1 VAGGPKGHKQVDKL
15 SSMGY
20 SKIMKTFQELKKV
33 NQKYFTPENK
43 RFFNDINYQV
53 LTGGKSK
60 TKFLIQHTYQFSDM
74 FDGIKK
80 AVFVIKP
87 ITTEGKILESVE
99 TLKELNQVKQYLKE
113 K

>member
-1 VAGGPKGHKQVDKL
+1 
-15 SSMGY
+15 M
-20 SKIMKTFQELKKV
+20 IKTFQELKQV
-33 NQKYFTPENK
+33 NKGYFSLANK
-43 RFFNDINYQV
+43 RFFNDINYKI

-74 FDGIKK
+74 FDGVKK

-87 ITTEGKILESVE
+87 ITTEGKILSTVE
-99 TLKELNQVKQYLKE
+99 TLKELFEVKQYLKG